1 MNYRKLTAAEISQLQ
16 SNGCRCDDWHRVE
29 IAEPFRP
36 AHYRN
41 VTFSGD
47 IRLGTTEQP
56 IMRDGKIPMPAGIY
70 DAVIHN
76 CSIGNNVL
84 INRIGNYI
92 ADYNIAD
99 DVLIEN
105 AGCIRMSGE
114 STFGNGTEVSVLNET
129 GGREVP
135 IYDCLSAHVAYM
147 IAMYRHDK
155 TLTQHLRALIADYVD
170 SKRSSVG
177 TIGSNVSIVNTSAIT
192 DVFISSHTI
201 IDGATSLTNGSIISE
216 KDDPVHVGHNV
227 MAEDFIMCAGARV
240 EEGAVLVH
248 TFVGQASSLSR
259 LYSAHDSLFFANCA
273 CENGES
279 AAIFA
284 GPYTVTMHKSSLLIA
299 GMFSFLN
306 AGSGSNQ
313 SNHMYKLGPIHQ
325 GVVDR
330 GSKTTSD
337 SYILWPAHIG
347 AFSLVMGR
355 HVSHTDTSRLPF
367 SYLIENAGKSHLV
380 PGVNLKS
387 VGTIRDA
394 MKWPKRDK
402 RRTAKKLDFIN
413 FNLLSPYTVSK
424 MMDGISLLDDIENTA
439 GCTSE
444 FYSYQGL
451 IIKSSALRKG
461 RDYYRMAIDKFMGNS
476 VLKRLE
482 SLRITG
488 DDSIRQRLLPTL
500 EAGGGEWLDLSGLIA
515 PKSEVKSLCN
525 DISTGAISNL
535 LQVNDRLKSLNDN
548 YYELEW
554 TWVVENFRRWWGKE
568 CCELTVSDIE
578 QIAHRWCE
586 SVVRLD
592 RMLYEDAKKEFSS
605 VARIGFGLDASS
617 DRNRRNDFEQVRGDF
632 EKDPFVKMVLDHIA
646 AKTALHDDL
655 ISRLPQ
661 HSGETNEKNKNFSPR
676 D

>member
-1 MNYRKLTAAEISQLQ
+1 MSYRKLTTAEISQLQ
-16 SNGCRCDDWHRVE
+16 NNDCRCDDWHRVE
-29 IAEPFRP
+29 VAEPFR
-36 AHYRN
+36 ADHYHH

-47 IRLGTTEQP
+47 IRLGTTEKKL
-56 IMRDGKIPMPAGIY
+56 MRDGKIPMPTGIY
-70 DAVIHN
+70 NATLHN
-76 CSIGNNVL
+76 CTVGDNVL

-92 ADYNIAD
+92 ADYDIAG

-105 AGCIRMSGE
+105 VDCIRMSGE
-114 STFGNGTEVSVLNET
+114 STFGNGVEVSVLNET

-135 IYDCLSAHVAYM
+135 IYDCMSAHVAYIM
-147 IAMYRHDK
+147 AMYRHDK
-155 TLTQHLRALIADYVD
+155 LLVSRLHDLIKGYVAT
-170 SKRSSVG
+170 KRSATG
-177 TIGSNVSIVNTSAIT
+177 TISSNVTIVNAGTIT
-192 DVFISSHTI
+192 DVNIGEYATI
-201 IDGATSLTNGSIISE
+201 CGATILTNGTIISE
-216 KDDPVHVGHNV
+216 KADPVHVGANV
-227 MAEDFIMCAGARV
+227 MAEDFIMCAGAKV
-240 EEGAVLVH
+240 DEGAVLVH
-248 TFVGQASSLSR
+248 TFVGQATSLTR
-259 LYSAHDSLFFANCA
+259 LFSAHDSVFFANCA

-347 AFSLVMGR
+347 PFSLVMGR
-355 HVSHTDTSRLPF
+355 HVSHSDTSRLPF

-402 RRTAKKLDFIN
+402 RRTAHKLDFIN
-413 FNLLSPYTVSK
+413 FNLLSPYTVSR
-424 MMDGISLLDDIENTA
+424 MMDGITLLDDIENTA
-439 GCTSE
+439 GDTSE
-444 FYSYQGL
+444 FYSYQGM
-451 IIKSSALRKG
+451 IIKASALRKG
-461 RDYYRMAIDKFMGNS
+461 RDYYRLAIDKFMGNS

-482 SLRITG
+482 GLRIEN
-488 DDSIRQRLLPTL
+488 DSDIRERMRPTVS
-500 EAGGGEWLDLSGLIA
+500 AGAGEWLDLSGLIA
-515 PKSEVKSLCN
+515 PKSEIKNLCN
-525 DISTGAISNL
+525 DISSGKVDSLAE
-535 LQVNDRLKSLNDN
+535 VNDRLRSLHEN

-554 TWVVENFRRWWGKE
+554 TWVTENFSRWWGKN
-568 CCELTVSDIE
+568 CDELTADDIA
-578 QIAHRWCE
+578 QIAHRWCD

-592 RMLYEDAKKEFSS
+592 RMLYDDARKEFSS
-605 VARIGFGLDASS
+605 MARTGFGLDTSS

-632 EKDPFVKMVLDHIA
+632 ERDPFVKMVLDHIA

-655 ISRLPQ
+655 ISRLP
-661 HSGETNEKNKNFSPR
+661 
-676 D
+676 